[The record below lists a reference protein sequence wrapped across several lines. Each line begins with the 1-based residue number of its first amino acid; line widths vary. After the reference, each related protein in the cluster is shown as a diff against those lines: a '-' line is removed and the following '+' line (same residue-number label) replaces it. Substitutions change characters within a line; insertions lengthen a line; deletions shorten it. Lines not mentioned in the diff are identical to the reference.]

1 MPLIQGRALLRRS
14 SCLSK
19 CHLRS
24 RINNTIWKG
33 KENRKLGFHVYRT
46 CAPTFSPEGGAIN
59 TVWLVKLYFLTF
71 KRKYNQ
77 SLSPVHENPAFKLNE
92 FSCLIWSIFSLILC
106 YKSIHW
112 CRGVLQHVNLHNNS
126 YIAGFYFDFFF
137 HFCAVNSVS
146 CCIFV
151 LLSSDSERSGF
162 CAAQTNVHG
171 CSSWMPPF
179 LSNLFPQNNL
189 RIMLM

>member
-71 KRKYNQ
+71 KQKYNQ
-77 SLSPVHENPAFKLNE
+77 SVSPVHENPAFKLNE

-112 CRGVLQHVNLHNNS
+112 CRGVLQHVNFCKTLILVAFILN
-126 YIAGFYFDFFF
+126 FFST
-137 HFCAVNSVS
+137 SVQWILFPVAS
-146 CCIFV
+146 LCY
-151 LLSSDSERSGF
+151 SECSGF

-179 LSNLFPQNNL
+179 LSNS
-189 RIMLM
+189 